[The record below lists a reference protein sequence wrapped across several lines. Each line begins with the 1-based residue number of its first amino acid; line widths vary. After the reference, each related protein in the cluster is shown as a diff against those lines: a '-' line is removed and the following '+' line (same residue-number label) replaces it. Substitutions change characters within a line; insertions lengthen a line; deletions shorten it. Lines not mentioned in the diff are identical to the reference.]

1 MHCGSEAVR
10 LINGLH
16 DAINA
21 KLGKRLHHPADLRY
35 LTEKV
40 DKALAKATAGS
51 GGHRRQA
58 VAEPK
63 VSVMDTVK
71 ALPFSDRE
79 HLYALFLD
87 RPQGRVVATHEMS
100 IGGPASAPVPMAE
113 IMEEARR
120 HKAGAAVLVHNHPSG
135 ATMPSIEDVQVT
147 NAARREAKRHGFVL
161 QDHYIRAGDTV
172 TSIMGA
178 AA

>member
-1 MHCGSEAVR
+1 VR

-21 KLGKRLHHPADLRY
+21 KLGRLVRHPADLKF
-35 LTEKV
+35 LSGLV
-40 DKALAKATAGS
+40 DKATAGAR
-51 GGHRRQA
+51 GHRRQA

-63 VSVMDTVK
+63 SVMDTVK

-79 HLYALFLD
+79 HLYAIYLD
-87 RPQGRVVATHEMS
+87 QPQGRVVATHEMS
-100 IGGPASAPVPMAE
+100 IGGQASAPVPMAD

-120 HKAGAAVLVHNHPSG
+120 HKAGAAILVHNHPSG
-135 ATMPSIEDVQVT
+135 AAHPSIEDVQVT

-161 QDHYIRAGDTV
+161 QDHFIRAGDTV